1 MRRHGLLAG
10 RQKPRGKHPFGE
22 RDMRP
27 LDDSADRHRERL
39 GAGFTHEVPEV
50 DRYLCLSN
58 SEFSSAL
65 SRAAIAKPRR
75 VIAEQAQL
83 PERSHA

>member
-39 GAGFTHEVPEV
+39 AAVLAVV
-50 DRYLCLSN
+50 DARP
-58 SEFSSAL
+58 SAL
-65 SRAAIAKPRR
+65 AF
-75 VIAEQAQL
+75 
-83 PERSHA
+83 